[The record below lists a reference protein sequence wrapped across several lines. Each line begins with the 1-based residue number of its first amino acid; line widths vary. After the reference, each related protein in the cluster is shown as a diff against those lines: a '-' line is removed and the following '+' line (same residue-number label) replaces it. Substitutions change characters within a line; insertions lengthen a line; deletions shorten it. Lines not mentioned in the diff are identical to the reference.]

1 VPFDPALKNQDKEA
15 LIKMVEDGRLALA
28 TYKETLS
35 RIYREFDAKI
45 EELSL
50 IRRVSDALR
59 KAADLKSLTAGLVEV
74 VISELPAD
82 FVGLLLTDPEMT
94 SLAPSAL
101 FDRRWEKPKT
111 ITDVSRENCVP
122 LDQGVL
128 GGAVAKG
135 SILLLP
141 DWDQN
146 IGQPWPD
153 IFPQKAKS
161 ILALPLVARQQIVGA
176 MVLVSLSKN
185 AFGQE
190 HTRTLTI
197 ICDHAAHA
205 LINFR
210 LIDQLGEINERL
222 LASEIKAHQARE
234 YQQSLLDNAADLVI
248 VANAEGLVSYTNQ
261 AALEMGF
268 TPRDMEGKPVWDLFS
283 QPEKARS
290 WFAASRKE
298 NQELGMLPPFGGE
311 RQVSV
316 SLTPISRT
324 GELLVMARD
333 ITRQKE
339 LERSLLQAE
348 KLASVGIL
356 AAGVAHEI
364 GNPLSAISGYAEIL
378 AKNQISQAERTEF
391 SRAISDQAER
401 INRIIR
407 DLLDYSRPSP
417 DQKRVLLVNQAI
429 ESVLNM
435 YFTEKRLL
443 SHSMTINTRLAKD
456 LPGVS
461 MDLDQLQQVVLNLII
476 NAAQAMKKGGRLTI
490 VSTNEAGF
498 VKVSFIDTGPG
509 IRPEHLAHIFDPFF
523 TTKPPGQGTGLGLS
537 ICQRIVSQVGGRLT
551 VESKPGKGAVFS
563 LFLPAANWERNN
575 K

>member
-1 VPFDPALKNQDKEA
+1 MPFDPELKNQDKET
-15 LIKMVEDGRLALA
+15 LIRMVEEQRSALA

-59 KAADLKSLTAGLVEV
+59 KAADLKGLTAGLVEV

-94 SLAPSAL
+94 CLIPSAL
-101 FDRRWEKPKT
+101 YDRGWEQPEIKIEISDKNN
-111 ITDVSRENCVP
+111 IP

-128 GGAVAKG
+128 GRAVANG

-141 DWDQN
+141 DWDLTDE
-146 IGQPWPD
+146 QPWPGV
-153 IFPQKAKS
+153 FPKQAKS
-161 ILALPLVARQQIVGA
+161 LLALPLVARQQIVGA
-176 MVLVSLSKN
+176 MVLVSLATG

-234 YQQSLLDNAADLVI
+234 YQQSLLDNAADLII
-248 VANAEGLVSYTNQ
+248 VADASGCISYTNK
-261 AALEMGF
+261 AALELGF
-268 TPRDMEGKPVWDLFS
+268 SPREIEGRPLWDLFS

-290 WFAASRKE
+290 WFASSRK
-298 NQELGMLPPFGGE
+298 QSRELDMLPPYGGE

-364 GNPLSAISGYAEIL
+364 GNPLSAISGYAELL
-378 AKNQISQAERTEF
+378 AKKQINQAERTEF
-391 SRAISDQAER
+391 SKAISEQAER

-417 DQKRVLLVNQAI
+417 DRKRVLLVNQAI
-429 ESVLNM
+429 EAVLNM

-443 SHSMTINTRLAKD
+443 SHAMTIKTRLAKD
-456 LPGVS
+456 LSGVN
-461 MDLDQLQQVVLNLII
+461 MDRDQLQQVVLNLIM
-476 NAAQAMKKGGRLTI
+476 NAAQAMDKGGKLSI
-490 VSTNEAGF
+490 VSENEGGF
-498 VKVSFIDTGPG
+498 VKIRFIDTGPG
-509 IRPEHLAHIFDPFF
+509 IKPEHLAHIFDPFF
-523 TTKPPGQGTGLGLS
+523 TTKPPGRGTGLGLS
-537 ICQRIVSQVGGRLT
+537 ICQRIVSQAGGRLT
-551 VESKPGKGAVFS
+551 VESQPGKGAVFS
-563 LFLPAANWERNN
+563 LFLPVADQEGN
-575 K
+575 